1 MKKRIL
7 LIICFVITF
16 VLSFFAGFLISK
28 LDLFKEK
35 EPEVN
40 NILNG
45 NTFYLNEDGK
55 SYIKFTSN
63 EDYEY
68 RFNSE
73 DNNYKQINGKYTL
86 SNDNVTLDNKEK
98 FTIKNDI
105 LILENKN
112 IIYFN
117 SKNMVDEIIKLRNIA
132 KEYVDEIKKNDPN
145 LAYPKDVKA
154 HMNTCYSLDDNRISC
169 NITYDIY
176 FDNYIKS
183 VCDELDNDRMFFPY
197 TGYTGYCENEYIR
210 NTNYFEMKRV
220 NNTYKL
226 NRVTNKL
233 NVK

>member
-7 LIICFVITF
+7 LIICFVVTF

-35 EPEVN
+35 ETEVN
-40 NILNG
+40 NILNS
-45 NTFYLNEDGK
+45 NTFYLNEEGK

-86 SNDNVTLDNKEK
+86 SNDNVTLD
-98 FTIKNDI
+98 
-105 LILENKN
+105 NKN

-154 HMNTCYSLDDNRISC
+154 HMNTCYSLDDNKISC

-233 NVK
+233 NDK

>member
-7 LIICFVITF
+7 LIICFVVTF

-45 NTFYLNEDGK
+45 NT
-55 SYIKFTSN
+55 
-63 EDYEY
+63 
-68 RFNSE
+68 
-73 DNNYKQINGKYTL
+73 
-86 SNDNVTLDNKEK
+86 
-98 FTIKNDI
+98 IKNDI

-117 SKNMVDEIIKLRNIA
+117 SKNMIDEIIKLRNIA

-154 HMNTCYSLDDNRISC
+154 HMNTCYSLDNNRISC

>member
-7 LIICFVITF
+7 LIICFVVTF

-105 LILENKN
+105 LILGNKN

-117 SKNMVDEIIKLRNIA
+117 SKNMVDEIIKFRNIA

-154 HMNTCYSLDDNRISC
+154 HMNTCYSLDDNKISC

-183 VCDELDNDRMFFPY
+183 VCDTLERDKMFFPY
-197 TGYTGYCENEYIR
+197 AISNGTCESSYIS
-210 NTNYFEMKRV
+210 NSSYFELEKKDD
-220 NNTYKL
+220 NYELIKTYDNL
-226 NRVTNKL
+226 
-233 NVK
+233 

>member
-7 LIICFVITF
+7 LIICFVVTF

-105 LILENKN
+105 
-112 IIYFN
+112 IYFN

-154 HMNTCYSLDDNRISC
+154 NMTTCYSLDDNKISC

>member
-1 MKKRIL
+1 M
-7 LIICFVITF
+7 
-16 VLSFFAGFLISK
+16 
-28 LDLFKEK
+28 
-35 EPEVN
+35 
-40 NILNG
+40 
-45 NTFYLNEDGK
+45 
-55 SYIKFTSN
+55 
-63 EDYEY
+63 
-68 RFNSE
+68 
-73 DNNYKQINGKYTL
+73 
-86 SNDNVTLDNKEK
+86 
-98 FTIKNDI
+98 
-105 LILENKN
+105 ENKN
-112 IIYFN
+112 TIYFN

-154 HMNTCYSLDDNRISC
+154 HMNTCYSLDDNKISC